1 MFPPVPAVLWCN
13 FSTGFRAGVPDVL
26 RFAEMNDVLG
36 HVFGVVGDALKA
48 FYRRPSNSGSG

>member
-1 MFPPVPAVLWCN
+1 
-13 FSTGFRAGVPDVL
+13 VPDVL

-36 HVFGVVGDALKA
+36 HIRRVVGDALKA

>member
-1 MFPPVPAVLWCN
+1 
-13 FSTGFRAGVPDVL
+13 VPDVL
-26 RFAEMNDVLG
+26 GFAKMNDVLG

>member
-1 MFPPVPAVLWCN
+1 VAKFDVGGSVFDVSA
-13 FSTGFRAGVPDVL
+13 GFRAGVADVL
-26 RFAEMNDVLG
+26 RFAEINEVLR